1 MIEIVRDSIPIIR
14 VIEFIVIVTLL
25 ALLIVKR
32 KRTFRKLEIGI
43 FIFQI
48 VLFIIIAC
56 VWWRVNTPSQ
66 VPRCSQAFDCTPIG
80 DGKMRKCYYCED
92 EEELGIENCTR
103 IEITCPIDNSI
114 TTTSRTTTTT
124 TNVINN

>member
-25 ALLIVKR
+25 ALLIVKK

-80 DGKMRKCYYCED
+80 DGKQKCYYCENED
-92 EEELGIENCTR
+92 LGPDSCDR
-103 IEITCPIDNSI
+103 IEITCPIND
-114 TTTSRTTTTT
+114 
-124 TNVINN
+124 